1 MKRLIHRM
9 NQTAHISLQYPSMS
23 KNVETKLNEMRPFL
37 LARPA
42 SLTSD
47 IIVASLLWIVTLG
60 PSDATNQRLSA
71 AGEGGSRVTTEN
83 PQPLFR

>member
-1 MKRLIHRM
+1 M

-23 KNVETKLNEMRPFL
+23 KNVETKLNEMRPYL

-47 IIVASLLWIVTLG
+47 IIVASSLWIVTLG
-60 PSDATNQRLSA
+60 PSGATNQRLSA
-71 AGEGGSRVTTEN
+71 AGEGVSKVYSKS

>member
-1 MKRLIHRM
+1 
-9 NQTAHISLQYPSMS
+9 MS
-23 KNVETKLNEMRPFL
+23 KNVETKLNEMRPSL

-60 PSDATNQRLSA
+60 PSGATNQRLSA
-71 AGEGGSRVTTEN
+71 AGEGGSTVTRQH
-83 PQPLFR
+83 PQPFFCENFIFFAKTTIKQLKQILR